1 MPKPIIGPCGQPG
14 QPACPPE
21 PAAVVTE
28 GDIAS
33 AFMNLTP
40 EQQKAGV
47 AANADH
53 PHHRRWHDFIH
64 SLGNAI
70 GEAKFGE

>member
-1 MPKPIIGPCGQPG
+1 MPKPIIQPCGGPG
-14 QPACPPE
+14 QDPCPPV
-21 PAAVVTE
+21 PAAVTE

-47 AANADH
+47 AANTDH
-53 PHHRRWHDFIH
+53 PHHHRWHDFIN

-70 GEAKFGE
+70 GEAKFGQ

>member
-1 MPKPIIGPCGQPG
+1 MPKPIIGPCGGEG
-14 QPACPPE
+14 QPACPPT
-21 PAAVVTE
+21 PAVVTE

-53 PHHRRWHDFIH
+53 PHHHRWHDFIH

>member
-1 MPKPIIGPCGQPG
+1 MPKPVIGPCGGEG
-14 QPACPPE
+14 QPACPSTP
-21 PAAVVTE
+21 AVVTE

-47 AANADH
+47 AANTDH
-53 PHHRRWHDFIH
+53 PHHHRWHDFIH

-70 GEAKFGE
+70 GEAKFGG